1 MLRGAVEPLDWS
13 VKVALNDPSKN
24 WAPVLTSVLVLA
36 HCVNSDSNPSVKR
49 VLGADTHCPVTGS
62 QASVVQALPS
72 SQTTGVPEH
81 RPSGVQ
87 VSPVVQALPSS
98 QAPPGV
104 GTKKHSPSR
113 QNSVAWPFLA
123 GQRIGVPAL
132 LRSGTQVSPRVQA
145 SPSSQVTPGVGVKT
159 HWPFSQA
166 SAVQGF

>member
-1 MLRGAVEPLDWS
+1 MLRGAVGPLDWS

-24 WAPVLTSVLVLA
+24 WSPVLTSVLVLA

-49 VLGADTHCPVTGS
+49 VLGADTHCPVAGS

-87 VSPVVQALPSS
+87 ASPVVQALPSS

-113 QNSVAWPFLA
+113 QKSVVQPFPSS
-123 GQRIGVPAL
+123 QRIGVPAHRPSAL
-132 LRSGTQVSPRVQA
+132 QASPVVQA
-145 SPSSQVTPGVGVKT
+145 SPSSQGSPGAGSCT
-159 HWPFSQA
+159 H
-166 SAVQGF
+166 